1 MKAVQRCAWSARGRS
16 KGFTLIEVLVALAVV
31 AIALA
36 AGLQATGALTR
47 SAERQSEQWLAQ
59 LCAENEL
66 TRLRLERQ
74 LPNVGESS
82 SNCVQAG
89 RTLVVRLSVLPTPN
103 PNFRRVDAVV
113 ESASGSSAV
122 RLLNLSTVQGRY

>member
-1 MKAVQRCAWSARGRS
+1 MKAAAHMCAYRS
-16 KGFTLIEVLVALAVV
+16 KGFTLVEVLVALAVV

-74 LPNVGESS
+74 LPNVGDSS

-113 ESASGSSAV
+113 ESSTGPSAV

>member
-1 MKAVQRCAWSARGRS
+1 MKGTVHRGGCRS
-16 KGFTLIEVLVALAVV
+16 NGFTLVEVLVALAVV

-82 SNCVQAG
+82 TNCVQAG

-113 ESASGSSAV
+113 ESASGPSAV